1 MGKEDDKAIGRTA
14 IGRVLLKCLARS
26 PFPRS
31 PVRPF
36 AHRAVARSARYRAS
50 CISVLAYTNRPLY
63 PNGEAAAHGNVPKLS
78 LKFWLVSPKSSTTTC
93 DLGRSGYTSNKLRTP
108 TASLIRL
115 KP

>member
-14 IGRVLLKCLARS
+14 IGRVLLKYLA
-26 PFPRS
+26 RS